1 MAWRVFEWLARLALG
16 ALFLYA
22 GYAKL
27 RNPFLFEMAV
37 DGYQLLPPAGVIVV
51 ARGLP
56 WLEVALGLLLWSG
69 WKLPYSATLTTLLL
83 GAFLTMMAI
92 TYARGI
98 EAACGCFG
106 TSEPISPRTL
116 ARDSGIFLIAAGL
129 AGRAWWRRLRRA
141 GTAAAPAVFASET
154 PMPKLEVQDRPQ

>member
-1 MAWRVFEWLARLALG
+1 VAWRVFEWIARLALG

-27 RNPFLFEMAV
+27 RNPFVFEMAV

-56 WLEVALGLLLWSG
+56 WLEVALGLWLWSG
-69 WKLPYSATLTTLLL
+69 WKLPYSAAFTALLL
-83 GAFLTMMAI
+83 GAFLVTMAI

-116 ARDSGIFLIAAGL
+116 ARDSLIFLAAAGL
-129 AGRAWWRRLRRA
+129 TGRAWWGRRRKSSA
-141 GTAAAPAVFASET
+141 ESAPA
-154 PMPKLEVQDRPQ
+154 

>member
-1 MAWRVFEWLARLALG
+1 MGWRIFEWVARLSLG

-27 RNPFLFEMAV
+27 RNPFVFEMAV

-69 WKLPYSATLTTLLL
+69 WKLPYSATFTTLLL

-106 TSEPISPRTL
+106 TNEPISPRTL
-116 ARDSGIFLIAAGL
+116 ARDSGIFLVGAFLTGSAW
-129 AGRAWWRRLRRA
+129 RARRGKTL
-141 GTAAAPAVFASET
+141 TASTVP
-154 PMPKLEVQDRPQ
+154 

>member
-1 MAWRVFEWLARLALG
+1 MAWRVFEWFARLALG

-27 RNPFLFEMAV
+27 RSPFLFEMAV

-69 WKLPYSATLTTLLL
+69 WKLPYSAAFTVLLL
-83 GAFLTMMAI
+83 GAFLTMMTI

-116 ARDSGIFLIAAGL
+116 ARDSVIFLIAAGL
-129 AGRAWWRRLRRA
+129 TGRAWRGRRRTISA
-141 GTAAAPAVFASET
+141 DSAPA
-154 PMPKLEVQDRPQ
+154 